1 MALAVFLW
9 KWQKQKKRVTP
20 FLTVVRPP
28 ALLNESY
35 RKGYLTL
42 CPFVQFLSFFF
53 NSLELALQVHVT
65 FNVAL
70 NWIPISSKH
79 FFPKGFPTE
88 VFAGQRS
95 LSNTV
100 FKRLFR
106 KTGLY
111 PPIRMSRTGCEEWD
125 SHAGGNGTLLDS
137 LSDLQVA
144 ECRHARCL
152 RSLRAPD
159 PCAGLCRER
168 LLSYFLT
175 QIFPNLQMKVSEP
188 RPFLEL
194 SHWLGCPQGYAH
206 RDSSCSQLR
215 LWQWQPSLSP
225 ILPPFST
232 QGFFSFLSVFFFLF
246 AKQPC
251 ERDKIILKSILWWE
265 FWQWVEDGNYSSI
278 RLSGFGQISCVESG
292 DQGMGSWIV
301 FHCCHGDSDAGGL

>member
-1 MALAVFLW
+1 MTKAKEACNSL
-9 KWQKQKKRVTP
+9 
-20 FLTVVRPP
+20 
-28 ALLNESY
+28 SY
-35 RKGYLTL
+35 RGQATCTTGWELQEGL
-42 CPFVQFLSFFF
+42 SHPVPFRPVSFFFFF

-111 PPIRMSRTGCEEWD
+111 PPIRMSHTGCEEWD

-137 LSDLQVA
+137 FSDLQVA

-152 RSLRAPD
+152 RSLRARD

-225 ILPPFST
+225 ILPLLST
-232 QGFFSFLSVFFFLF
+232 QGFFSFLSVFFSLCK
-246 AKQPC
+246 AAM
-251 ERDKIILKSILWWE
+251 WE
-265 FWQWVEDGNYSSI
+265 G
-278 RLSGFGQISCVESG
+278 
-292 DQGMGSWIV
+292 
-301 FHCCHGDSDAGGL
+301 